1 MRRRRRKHAVT
12 IDAHQAIY
20 KSTPNYPPQAIN
32 YTPYRASPVTKLTI
46 SDIFKVNFKYNFG
59 MGSNLYRVFR
69 FVHK

>member
-32 YTPYRASPVTKLTI
+32 YSPYRVSPVTKLTM
-46 SDIFKVNFKYNFG
+46 SDIFKVNFK
-59 MGSNLYRVFR
+59 
-69 FVHK
+69 